1 MTLRQQLLL
10 LLRLPSLHVQP
21 QVLVLVTAAPTYD
34 TTNASTL
41 HWSINNFFF
50 CREEVAMQQ
59 HLQLLVH
66 QLVLLVD

>member
-41 HWSINNFFF
+41 HWSINNC